1 MQDHKF
7 PTIDF
12 LAEGETSA
20 ETLRPL
26 ASYLDGFEYRFALET
41 ARWHALR
48 AFDDS
53 LWEAGLNPEALGF
66 ELPQEPT
73 RLSVAIGDASLA
85 LGTVG
90 GMMAKVGEG
99 FYGAFHRFGSVL
111 GSMFGAG
118 ISSAAMAVDL
128 ARERAELLVPADYL
142 PNHPELDRYE
152 LFTAGVPDEFAR
164 RFWSLPAAAVVKAW
178 MSDERRRDL
187 LARLEPQVTDRPVF
201 SWPAP
206 KPTKP
211 TTLDWLDPEPMPPV
225 VPGYRER
232 RIAHEVAAF
241 LSRRQG
247 SELEAWKKEHG
258 FPSLV
263 DGYTAAETPP
273 AVHPDL
279 GGSETPSTR
288 RVVASVPVRCPECDS
303 TDLRWGSSSMV
314 YRELRDVAI
323 CNACGR
329 AFVPKAP

>member
-20 ETLRPL
+20 EILRPL
-26 ASYLDGFEYRFALET
+26 ASYLDGFEYRFAVQT

-48 AFDDS
+48 AFDEA
-53 LWEAGLNPEALGF
+53 LWDAGLNPEALGF
-66 ELPQEPT
+66 ELPAAPPT
-73 RLSVAIGDASLA
+73 RLSVMVGEAIGA
-85 LGTVG
+85 VG

-99 FYGAFHRFGSVL
+99 IYGAFHRFGSVL

-118 ISSAAMAVDL
+118 ISSAAMAVDFE
-128 ARERAELLVPADYL
+128 RERAELLVPADYL
-142 PNHPELDRYE
+142 PNHPTLDRYE
-152 LFTAGVPDEFAR
+152 LFVAGVPAEFAR
-164 RFWSLPAAAVVKAW
+164 RFWSLPAAAVIRVW
-178 MSDERRRDL
+178 DSEGRRRDL
-187 LARLEPQVTDRPVF
+187 LARLEATDRPVI
-201 SWPAP
+201 SWPV
-206 KPTKP
+206 PTKP
-211 TTLDWLDPEPMPPV
+211 TTLDWIDPEPMPPV
-225 VPGYRER
+225 VPGYQER

-263 DGYTAAETPP
+263 DGYTADETPP
-273 AVHPDL
+273 AVYPDR

-303 TDLRWGSSSMV
+303 TDLRWGSSSLV
-314 YRELRDVAI
+314 YQELRDVAI